1 MDALVTITC
10 DNCVMLK
17 DYNEGEQF
25 TDGIFYAGYLPLP
38 CIPLR
43 PNWKPV
49 NDGLSIHLI

>member
-1 MDALVTITC
+1 MDDLVTITC